1 MNIDPL
7 NDAKIVDSWRKNASP
22 WTAAVR
28 EGQIESR
35 RLSTDGA
42 IVDAILDSSPHS
54 VIDIGCGEG
63 WLSRVL
69 VERGIKVL
77 GIDVVPEL
85 ISEAQRAG
93 GGDYRVASYEEVIA
107 GNLEASA
114 DVVVC
119 NFSLLGKDCVEGLLR
134 AVPTLLNSQGSCIVQ
149 TLHPMSSCG
158 DSPYQDGWR
167 EGSWDG
173 FSTDFSD
180 PAPWYFRTT
189 ESWKMLFKE
198 SGFRIREVRE
208 PTYPEKGE
216 PVSTIFIA
224 EVGG

>member
-7 NDAKIVDSWRKNASP
+7 SDAKIVDSWRKNASP

-35 RLSTDGA
+35 RLSTDRA
-42 IVDAILDSSPHS
+42 VVDAILDNSPHS

-63 WLSRVL
+63 WLSREL
-69 VERGIKVL
+69 ADRGIKVL

-93 GGDYRVASYEEVIA
+93 GGDFRVASYEEVIA
-107 GNLEASA
+107 GNIESRA

-119 NFSLLGKDCVEGLLR
+119 NFSLLGNDCVERLFR
-134 AVPTLLNSQGSCIVQ
+134 AIPSLLNPKGSCIVQ
-149 TLHPMSSCG
+149 TLHPMSACG

-173 FSTDFSD
+173 FSTEFTD

-189 ESWKMLFKE
+189 ESWKKLFKD
-198 SGFRIREVRE
+198 SGFRLREVRE
-208 PTYPEKGE
+208 PTQPENGE
-216 PVSTIFIA
+216 PISTIFIT
-224 EVGG
+224 EVDG